1 MGGAKK
7 LVYPRGSF
15 LIIHGDDGSLFWT
28 CKSNQHFYEGM
39 KDLKVL
45 WLEKKASKENE
56 WVLTSSVD
64 RVPASS
70 IIRKSKMSR
79 VQGNSYS
86 MTLSELKKNKD
97 YGTKFVKELGE
108 IPEQDE
114 DTKSPIKPKRFKN
127 EKQSNKKSTKK
138 SKVSSKVKR
147 VKVKIDKTNPNWR
160 LKPRD
165 HVTVYDSDPFF
176 ESSSMDFPFIST
188 THHSRLII
196 RSILLKDKK
205 LLKSLIDDN
214 EKVSSLTIRRSL
226 ANDMV
231 PMMYAIMAEDRDAIK
246 ILVSKEASNKSRAP
260 SPIQMI
266 ETTSTGIYN
275 YRSLGIKNIRQI
287 EASRGGREGNNALTK
302 DDTKSKS
309 DLYTFILSKKL
320 SVDFVE
326 FLIEENVVRKFQ
338 FWPVISKAFFNDNL
352 KIALY
357 LFKKHIK
364 SSEFTDLHVEALTA
378 KDWKRGTKGMRETS
392 VIKKGDESITPLH
405 LACLNPNVNVLKSLL
420 SVSSNLWIE
429 DSHKRSLIHYAAA
442 CTKGID
448 ALKYLFSKSV
458 SLEVPDK
465 EGYTPLIIAS
475 NIENVKAMEF
485 IILNLSKDNE
495 FDSKVG
501 IGGVD
506 RALKNSWCPIHL
518 AAVDSKFKSLKV
530 LLKHKARVD
539 KPLNTKYGKLTALML
554 ASGMGN
560 LEMVKF
566 LVEHGQAKVEALDK
580 FKRSALTHA
589 VMNGAANVASYL
601 LKLGA
606 DPDRK
611 DSSGNS
617 NLHYACAYGWYH
629 CAVVLLETGAV
640 PDPVNEW
647 KISPLAIAILRGHLG
662 LGQYMLQIPGVC
674 TNFQDDK
681 GRTLLM
687 ELLRVSQHT
696 CNDEMYSYATYLV
709 DQLKIN
715 PCLSDV
721 ENKNVFH
728 FLAENLDARVRNV
741 KDLDETS
748 TRNVLRIF
756 DFLLE
761 KGCNSCLVDEFG
773 HLPIDYLF
781 KSRKNYSQPK
791 NYDLISKFLDAMKT
805 DVSNMKPLVNNSL
818 KTLNL
823 FIYNINLK
831 YINEEKVIF
840 TKLMDY
846 LFLLD
851 AKNLIDM
858 EKFRLNNSNLLFD
871 ICRIY
876 ANFPSINHKDFEGY
890 SICAY
895 NCLWELARDILSNFL
910 KKFEPN
916 LRKSVEKNK
925 QIGEISAHS
934 ILLNANN
941 EPLVNPENS
950 YFKPAFEIL
959 CEYDKD
965 FEAIDCDGITCL
977 IRSIRSNNMVEFK
990 NYIAKGANI
999 FAVHEELNPMV
1010 YEEDR
1015 KDAQGLCCRDPLV
1028 ETIISG
1034 NMEMFNTL
1042 LKAGAVLP
1050 ITKLPIYPIFIV
1062 AVDKVINDRNNTD
1075 RMGILEQI
1083 LALCKLQND
1092 TTVDGFNAL
1101 HLSINN
1107 STDDFNIN
1115 LEIESL
1121 LFKCGVNP
1129 VLQDSFGRIPL
1140 HYAFIKNYFKKSVR
1154 SEYKF
1159 IPGKGN
1165 NLSPIDPIEVVSM
1178 TIDGM
1183 QGKLVDTV
1191 DENGSS
1197 PLHYASYR
1205 GSTVCCMLLV
1215 DHNADINRMDRFG
1228 NTPLAYAIIGKH
1240 EATTITLLQKGAN
1253 VNCKVHINP
1262 FLMGFSETQIVEKDV
1277 NQSNAFKF
1285 LPSHFKKPAKS
1296 QFPMTLFQLSLL
1308 NGWLGVSYLILERM
1322 EKHGL
1327 RIAEALEVAFKL
1339 NKLQLAKK
1347 LTLKQ
1352 LDNSKLCELVD
1363 NKRNLI
1369 SSMIKVVGNSSKD
1382 NLLIEFI
1389 FNHLYKA
1396 GNKLQHKDIFGC
1408 TVLHYGC
1415 LTNNIDIL
1423 KLILSYFESKHIINE
1438 KDNNGRTPLVA
1449 TLWKCPLESSLVLVK
1464 ELLSR
1469 GADPNVCCNFKKF
1482 DYLHNDSHPSTVN
1495 LTYEDI
1501 RNSELMELTT
1511 PLIIAINF
1519 KCRSLIDLL
1528 LEHGVDVNLRD
1539 GKGRT
1544 PLMIA
1549 VKSNDLDFIKY
1560 FLNASISHIG
1570 SNLNN
1575 TPPLSKKRKFQ
1586 KIMKL
1591 DIQAKDVEGYNV
1603 GHHALFR
1610 NSLFDAS
1617 HDNVEV
1623 IKFLLENGTDFLDT
1637 QNMSSVSAVNIAE
1650 KMRLNEVYKLLTKVD
1665 LCPPHVSHNFLES
1678 NFPYNIVKDAQAM
1691 FDILSN
1697 KSCDEN
1703 KKGDELDDNKNP
1715 RSVTG
1720 LTLKSGFLFQGYTA
1734 LLSKICGDHGEW
1746 GIYNFYRMQIWKDQL
1761 KELYVLFTNWGRWG
1775 DVGNYQNTPFGRP
1788 EQAICEFEK
1797 IFKSK
1802 TGNDWSNRHEFVPKL
1817 NKYRQL
1823 DIKSFIKK
1831 SRPKIMFDLM
1841 TDLPSKLPEEVQ
1853 TSIKHISNV
1862 AMYKNAYYNLGI
1874 DDHVIPFGQ
1883 ISRTNIQKAK
1893 TLLEEIQTLILEKK
1907 GLKDINDEPSKTR
1920 LHGIYADIQNKS
1932 NEYFYLM
1939 PKRNV
1944 SNTKIVNTNGICS
1957 QSEIR
1962 ITSYLLE
1969 FEFAERVLLGAQYRK
1984 KEINPL
1990 DYIYNALSV
1999 ELTPMKADDY
2009 MSNFIL
2015 KYMYRSNGA
2024 KNKHQVDA
2032 IFKVSRKGNNSMA
2045 VDEFSGAPPKLLWHG
2060 TKCINLLSILNGGLV
2075 INPPY
2080 AERSGDT
2087 FGRGIYT
2094 ADVYDKSFGYCDQ
2107 NSRYSYMFLC
2117 KAALGKTF
2125 ERDDWRKNNENSK
2138 DVFNSTSILGLYE
2151 PLSRDE
2157 LYLRNGVRIPTGK
2170 ITEHVTNKYRCFN
2183 YNEFIIKEESR
2194 LSTDYLVRIKVLY

>member
-1 MGGAKK
+1 
-7 LVYPRGSF
+7 
-15 LIIHGDDGSLFWT
+15 
-28 CKSNQHFYEGM
+28 
-39 KDLKVL
+39 
-45 WLEKKASKENE
+45 
-56 WVLTSSVD
+56 
-64 RVPASS
+64 
-70 IIRKSKMSR
+70 
-79 VQGNSYS
+79 
-86 MTLSELKKNKD
+86 
-97 YGTKFVKELGE
+97 
-108 IPEQDE
+108 
-114 DTKSPIKPKRFKN
+114 
-127 EKQSNKKSTKK
+127 
-138 SKVSSKVKR
+138 
-147 VKVKIDKTNPNWR
+147 
-160 LKPRD
+160 
-165 HVTVYDSDPFF
+165 
-176 ESSSMDFPFIST
+176 
-188 THHSRLII
+188 
-196 RSILLKDKK
+196 
-205 LLKSLIDDN
+205 
-214 EKVSSLTIRRSL
+214 
-226 ANDMV
+226 
-231 PMMYAIMAEDRDAIK
+231 
-246 ILVSKEASNKSRAP
+246 
-260 SPIQMI
+260 
-266 ETTSTGIYN
+266 
-275 YRSLGIKNIRQI
+275 
-287 EASRGGREGNNALTK
+287 
-302 DDTKSKS
+302 
-309 DLYTFILSKKL
+309 
-320 SVDFVE
+320 
-326 FLIEENVVRKFQ
+326 
-338 FWPVISKAFFNDNL
+338 
-352 KIALY
+352 
-357 LFKKHIK
+357 
-364 SSEFTDLHVEALTA
+364 
-378 KDWKRGTKGMRETS
+378 
-392 VIKKGDESITPLH
+392 
-405 LACLNPNVNVLKSLL
+405 
-420 SVSSNLWIE
+420 
-429 DSHKRSLIHYAAA
+429 
-442 CTKGID
+442 
-448 ALKYLFSKSV
+448 
-458 SLEVPDK
+458 
-465 EGYTPLIIAS
+465 
-475 NIENVKAMEF
+475 
-485 IILNLSKDNE
+485 
-495 FDSKVG
+495 
-501 IGGVD
+501 
-506 RALKNSWCPIHL
+506 
-518 AAVDSKFKSLKV
+518 
-530 LLKHKARVD
+530 
-539 KPLNTKYGKLTALML
+539 
-554 ASGMGN
+554 
-560 LEMVKF
+560 
-566 LVEHGQAKVEALDK
+566 
-580 FKRSALTHA
+580 
-589 VMNGAANVASYL
+589 
-601 LKLGA
+601 
-606 DPDRK
+606 
-611 DSSGNS
+611 
-617 NLHYACAYGWYH
+617 
-629 CAVVLLETGAV
+629 
-640 PDPVNEW
+640 
-647 KISPLAIAILRGHLG
+647 
-662 LGQYMLQIPGVC
+662 
-674 TNFQDDK
+674 
-681 GRTLLM
+681 
-687 ELLRVSQHT
+687 
-696 CNDEMYSYATYLV
+696 
-709 DQLKIN
+709 
-715 PCLSDV
+715 
-721 ENKNVFH
+721 
-728 FLAENLDARVRNV
+728 
-741 KDLDETS
+741 
-748 TRNVLRIF
+748 
-756 DFLLE
+756 
-761 KGCNSCLVDEFG
+761 
-773 HLPIDYLF
+773 
-781 KSRKNYSQPK
+781 
-791 NYDLISKFLDAMKT
+791 
-805 DVSNMKPLVNNSL
+805 
-818 KTLNL
+818 
-823 FIYNINLK
+823 
-831 YINEEKVIF
+831 
-840 TKLMDY
+840 
-846 LFLLD
+846 
-851 AKNLIDM
+851 
-858 EKFRLNNSNLLFD
+858 
-871 ICRIY
+871 
-876 ANFPSINHKDFEGY
+876 
-890 SICAY
+890 
-895 NCLWELARDILSNFL
+895 
-910 KKFEPN
+910 
-916 LRKSVEKNK
+916 
-925 QIGEISAHS
+925 
-934 ILLNANN
+934 
-941 EPLVNPENS
+941 
-950 YFKPAFEIL
+950 
-959 CEYDKD
+959 
-965 FEAIDCDGITCL
+965 
-977 IRSIRSNNMVEFK
+977 
-990 NYIAKGANI
+990 
-999 FAVHEELNPMV
+999 
-1010 YEEDR
+1010 
-1015 KDAQGLCCRDPLV
+1015 
-1028 ETIISG
+1028 
-1034 NMEMFNTL
+1034 
-1042 LKAGAVLP
+1042 
-1050 ITKLPIYPIFIV
+1050 
-1062 AVDKVINDRNNTD
+1062 
-1075 RMGILEQI
+1075 
-1083 LALCKLQND
+1083 
-1092 TTVDGFNAL
+1092 
-1101 HLSINN
+1101 
-1107 STDDFNIN
+1107 
-1115 LEIESL
+1115 
-1121 LFKCGVNP
+1121 
-1129 VLQDSFGRIPL
+1129 
-1140 HYAFIKNYFKKSVR
+1140 
-1154 SEYKF
+1154 
-1159 IPGKGN
+1159 
-1165 NLSPIDPIEVVSM
+1165 M

-1215 DHNADINRMDRFG
+1215 DHNADINRIDRFG
-1228 NTPLAYAIIGKH
+1228 NTPLAYAIIGNH

-1262 FLMGFSETQIVEKDV
+1262 FLMGFSETQ
-1277 NQSNAFKF
+1277 
-1285 LPSHFKKPAKS
+1285 KPAKS

-1382 NLLIEFI
+1382 NVLIEFI

-1449 TLWKCPLESSLVLVK
+1449 TLWKCQLESSLVLVK

-1501 RNSELMELTT
+1501 RNSELTELTT

-1637 QNMSSVSAVNIAE
+1637 QNMASVSAVNIAE

-1665 LCPPHVSHNFLES
+1665 LCPPHVNHNFLES

-1691 FDILSN
+1691 FDILSK

-1703 KKGDELDDNKNP
+1703 EQNVLMEVDEEVDANSDDDQSFDENYKESDDEEGNDINIDECVENP
-1715 RSVTG
+1715 RMVPG
-1720 LTLKSGFLFQGYTA
+1720 LSLKSGFLFQGYTA
-1734 LLSKICGDHGEW
+1734 LLSKICANHGEW
-1746 GIYNFYRMQIWKDQL
+1746 GIYNFYRMQIWKDQV

-1775 DVGNYQNTPFGRP
+1775 DVGNYQNTPFGRS

-1831 SRPKIMFDLM
+1831 SRPKIMFDLK

-1862 AMYKNAYYNLGI
+1862 TMYKNAYYSLGI

-1893 TLLEEIQTLILEKK
+1893 TLLEEIQTLMLEKK
-1907 GLKDINDEPSKTR
+1907 GLNDINDEPSKTR
-1920 LHGIYADIQNKS
+1920 LHDIYADIQNKS

-1944 SNTKIVNTNGICS
+1944 SNTKIVPILTEFVL

-2009 MSNFIL
+2009 MSNFIP

-2024 KNKHQVDA
+2024 KNKHLVDA

-2045 VDEFSGAPPKLLWHG
+2045 VDEFLGAPPKLLWHG

-2080 AERSGDT
+2080 AEQSGDT

-2125 ERDDWRKNNENSK
+2125 EWDDWRMNYENLN
-2138 DVFNSTSILGLYE
+2138 DMFNSTKVFGFHE

-2157 LYLRNGVRIPTGK
+2157 LHLRNGVRIPTGK
-2170 ITEHVTNKYRCFN
+2170 ITEHVTNKNRCSK

-2194 LSTDYLVRIKVLY
+2194 LSTDYLVRIKVLDSP

>member
-1 MGGAKK
+1 M
-7 LVYPRGSF
+7 
-15 LIIHGDDGSLFWT
+15 
-28 CKSNQHFYEGM
+28 
-39 KDLKVL
+39 
-45 WLEKKASKENE
+45 
-56 WVLTSSVD
+56 VLTSSVD

-114 DTKSPIKPKRFKN
+114 DTN
-127 EKQSNKKSTKK
+127 
-138 SKVSSKVKR
+138 KVSSKVKR

-160 LKPRD
+160 LKPLD

-176 ESSSMDFPFIST
+176 ESTSMDFPFIST
-188 THHSRLII
+188 THHI
-196 RSILLKDKK
+196 
-205 LLKSLIDDN
+205 
-214 EKVSSLTIRRSL
+214 SSLTIRRSL

-246 ILVSKEASNKSRAP
+246 ILVSEEASNKSRAP

-309 DLYTFILSKKL
+309 DLNTFVLSKKL
-320 SVDFVE
+320 SVDFFE
-326 FLIEENVVRKFQ
+326 FLIEEKVVS
-338 FWPVISKAFFNDNL
+338 VSTYSKR
-352 KIALY
+352 
-357 LFKKHIK
+357 
-364 SSEFTDLHVEALTA
+364 
-378 KDWKRGTKGMRETS
+378 WKRGTKGMRETS
-392 VIKKGDESITPLH
+392 VIKKGNESITPLH

-442 CTKGID
+442 CTKGLD

-518 AAVDSKFKSLKV
+518 AAVDNKFKSLKV

-606 DPDRK
+606 DSDRK

-629 CAVVLLETGAV
+629 CAVLLLETGAV
-640 PDPVNEW
+640 PDPNIW
-647 KISPLAIAILRGHLG
+647 TQKS
-662 LGQYMLQIPGVC
+662 
-674 TNFQDDK
+674 
-681 GRTLLM
+681 
-687 ELLRVSQHT
+687 
-696 CNDEMYSYATYLV
+696 
-709 DQLKIN
+709 
-715 PCLSDV
+715 
-721 ENKNVFH
+721 
-728 FLAENLDARVRNV
+728 
-741 KDLDETS
+741 ET
-748 TRNVLRIF
+748 LRISMKHPRGTYF
-756 DFLLE
+756 EFLTFCWKKKKLFPTKE
-761 KGCNSCLVDEFG
+761 LRLNIQVFGCNENG
-773 HLPIDYLF
+773 Y
-781 KSRKNYSQPK
+781 
-791 NYDLISKFLDAMKT
+791 
-805 DVSNMKPLVNNSL
+805 
-818 KTLNL
+818 
-823 FIYNINLK
+823 
-831 YINEEKVIF
+831 
-840 TKLMDY
+840 
-846 LFLLD
+846 

-876 ANFPSINHKDFEGY
+876 ANFPIINHKDFEGY

-1165 NLSPIDPIEVVSM
+1165 NLSTIDPIEVVSM

-1469 GADPNVCCNFKKF
+1469 GADPNGCCNFKKF

-1501 RNSELMELTT
+1501 RNAELTELTT

-1617 HDNVEV
+1617 HDNVE
-1623 IKFLLENGTDFLDT
+1623 
-1637 QNMSSVSAVNIAE
+1637 
-1650 KMRLNEVYKLLTKVD
+1650 
-1665 LCPPHVSHNFLES
+1665 S

-1761 KELYVLFTNWGRWG
+1761 KELYVSLHKLGKMGR
-1775 DVGNYQNTPFGRP
+1775 
-1788 EQAICEFEK
+1788 CC
-1797 IFKSK
+1797 K

-1907 GLKDINDEPSKTR
+1907 GLKDINDEP
-1920 LHGIYADIQNKS
+1920 
-1932 NEYFYLM
+1932 
-1939 PKRNV
+1939 NV
-1944 SNTKIVNTNGICS
+1944 SNTKIVPILTEFVLE
-1957 QSEIR
+1957 SEIR

-2009 MSNFIL
+2009 M
-2015 KYMYRSNGA
+2015 M
-2024 KNKHQVDA
+2024 DA
-2032 IFKVSRKGNNSMA
+2032 IFKVSRKGNNSMS
-2045 VDEFSGAPPKLLWHG
+2045 VDEFLGAPPKLLWHG
-2060 TKCINLLSILNGGLV
+2060 TKCINLLSILNVGLV

-2087 FGRGIYT
+2087 FGKGIYT

-2125 ERDDWRKNNENSK
+2125 ERDNWRKNNENSK

-2194 LSTDYLVRIKVLY
+2194 LSTDYLVN